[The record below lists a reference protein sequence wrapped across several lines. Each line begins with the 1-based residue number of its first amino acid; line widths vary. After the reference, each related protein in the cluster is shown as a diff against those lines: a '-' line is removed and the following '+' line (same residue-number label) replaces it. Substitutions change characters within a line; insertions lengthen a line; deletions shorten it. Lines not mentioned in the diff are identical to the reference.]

1 MKVNDAVSGAFL
13 CLFAAAVF
21 WRTLGF
27 PPMPGQRFGAE
38 LFPQVIATLMGLSGL
53 ALIAKGLLA
62 HNGGPWATMP
72 DWARSPRHRMQAAVL
87 LATLVFYIFAST
99 PLGFIPT
106 AIIVLTAVMT
116 ALRGIGRIA
125 STLLIA
131 VVASVVMQQFFGG
144 LLRVPLPYGIV
155 PPTLF

>member
-1 MKVNDAVSGAFL
+1 MKVNDAVSGALL

-38 LFPQVIATLMGLSGL
+38 LFPQVIAVLMGLSGL

-62 HNGGPWATMP
+62 RDGGPWAVVP
-72 DWARSPRHRMQAAVL
+72 DWVRSRRHLMQASVL
-87 LATLVFYIFAST
+87 LASLIFYIFAST
-99 PLGFIPT
+99 ALGFIPT

-116 ALRGIGRIA
+116 ALRGVKRIA
-125 STLLIA
+125 STVLIA